1 MNHNH
6 SADHSHRPPT
16 SALVIGALGVVFGDI
31 GTSPLYSLKEC
42 FTGHHGVPAT
52 PDNVMGVLSL
62 IVWTLMLIV
71 TVKYLLFVM
80 KADRNGE
87 GGILALLSLA
97 VEKLGLH
104 SKRRVALLLTGVAG
118 AALLFGDGIITP
130 AISVL
135 SAVEGLN
142 VITPV
147 FKPYIVPI
155 TMVILVCLFAVQRA
169 GSEKVGRWFGPI
181 TVLWFLALA
190 AGGLHWIIKDPSV
203 LKCVNPKYAIDLFT
217 HGGGKAFFVLGGVFL
232 VVTGGEALYA
242 DMGHFG
248 ANPIRIGW
256 FALVLPSLFLNY
268 LGQGALIRDAV
279 MKDPEIMH
287 KGDFSPFFELFPNA
301 FLIPMVI
308 LAAAA
313 TVIASQALITGTY
326 SLTLQAIQLGYLP
339 RLKIRHTSAHTRGQ
353 IYIPVINWMLM
364 IACLVLVQAFGSSNA
379 LAAAY
384 GIAVTLTMMVTTIL
398 FYFAARY
405 QWGWDLNQAL
415 PIVLI
420 VFSIEGAFFA
430 ANALKILDGGWLP
443 LAVGAVLF
451 TLMTT
456 WNKGRSLVRTSL
468 DRGTFSQDE
477 LIESLK
483 NSERLIR
490 VSGTAIFMSA
500 NSHRAPNALM
510 HNMKHNKVL
519 HERIIF
525 MTIVTDDHPFV
536 SPSKQVELS
545 EIAPGFW
552 RLTGHYGFLQEPN
565 VPQLLRRA
573 KHYYDFDCHP
583 EQSTFFLG
591 RETIVPSKEKGMA
604 LWRETLFAFLSR
616 IAEPPGTYF
625 RLPEGRVVELGMRV
639 AI

>member
-6 SADHSHRPPT
+6 GADHSHRPPT

-52 PDNVMGVLSL
+52 SDSVLGVLSL
-62 IVWTLMLIV
+62 IFWTLTLIV
-71 TVKYLLFVM
+71 TVKYLVFVM

-97 VEKLGLH
+97 VEKLGINTNT
-104 SKRRVALLLTGVAG
+104 RAVLLLTGVAG

-155 TMVILVCLFAVQRA
+155 TMAILVGLFAVQRA
-169 GSEKVGRWFGPI
+169 GSERVGRWFGPI
-181 TVLWFLALA
+181 TVLWFVAIA
-190 AGGLHWIIKDPSV
+190 IGGLHWIIKDPGV
-203 LKCVNPKYAIDLFT
+203 LACINPRYAIELFT
-217 HGGGKAFFVLGGVFL
+217 HGGTKAFFVLGGVFL

-248 ANPIRIGW
+248 VNPIRIGW
-256 FALVLPSLFLNY
+256 FALVFPSLFCNY
-268 LGQGALIRDAV
+268 LGQGALIRHMVHENPD
-279 MKDPEIMH
+279 IMRD
-287 KGDFSPFFELFPNA
+287 GSFSPFFGLFPGI

-353 IYIPVINWMLM
+353 IYIPAINWMLM
-364 IACLVLVQAFGSSNA
+364 LACLVLVKMFGSSEA

-398 FYFAARY
+398 FFFAARY
-405 QWGWDLNQAL
+405 QWGWNLNQAL
-415 PIVLI
+415 PIVVIALA
-420 VFSIEGAFFA
+420 IEGAFFG
-430 ANALKILDGGWLP
+430 ANALKIMDGGWLP
-443 LAVGAVLF
+443 LVVGAVLF

-456 WNKGRSLVRTSL
+456 WCTGRALVRASL
-468 DRGTFSQDE
+468 DRGTFNQDE

-500 NSHRAPNALM
+500 NTHRAPNALM

-519 HERIIF
+519 HERIVF

-573 KHYYDFDCHP
+573 KHYFEFECDPDKV
-583 EQSTFFLG
+583 TFFLG
-591 RETIVPSKEKGMA
+591 RETIVPSKERGMA
-604 LWRETLFAFLSR
+604 LWRETLFAFLAR
-616 IAEPPGTYF
+616 VAEPPGTYF

>member
-6 SADHSHRPPT
+6 AAEHRPPT

-31 GTSPLYSLKEC
+31 GTSPIYSLKEC
-42 FTGHHGVPAT
+42 FTGHHGVPAS
-52 PDNVMGVLSL
+52 PENVLGVMSL
-62 IVWTLMLIV
+62 IFWTLTLIV

-97 VEKLGLH
+97 VEKLGIDT
-104 SKRRVALLLTGVAG
+104 KARGVLLLTGVAG

-142 VITPV
+142 VITPI
-147 FKPYIVPI
+147 FKPYVVPI
-155 TMVILVCLFAVQRA
+155 TIAILIGLFSVQRA
-169 GSEKVGRWFGPI
+169 GSEKVGRWFGPV
-181 TVLWFLALA
+181 TVIWFLAIAL
-190 AGGLHWIIKDPSV
+190 GGIRWIIQDPGV
-203 LKCVNPKYAIDLFT
+203 FACVNPRYAIELFT
-217 HGGGKAFFVLGGVFL
+217 HGGTKAFFVLGGVFL

-248 ANPIRIGW
+248 VKPIRIGW
-256 FALVLPSLFLNY
+256 FVLVFPCLFLNY
-268 LGQGALIRDAV
+268 LGQSALLRVMVRD
-279 MKDPEIMH
+279 KPDLMH
-287 KGDFSPFFELFPNA
+287 NEDFSPFFALFPSWA
-301 FLIPMVI
+301 LIPMVI

-339 RLKIRHTSAHTRGQ
+339 RLGIRHTSAHTRGQ
-353 IYIPVINWMLM
+353 IYIPTINWMLM
-364 IACLVLVQAFGSSNA
+364 IACLILVQTFGSSTA

-398 FYFAARY
+398 FFFAARY

-420 VFSIEGAFFA
+420 ALTIEGAFFG

-456 WNKGRSLVRTSL
+456 WCTGRNLVRKSL
-468 DRGTFSQDE
+468 DRATFDQDE

-490 VSGTAIFMSA
+490 VQGTAVFMSA

-519 HERIIF
+519 HERVIF

-536 SPSKQVELS
+536 SPSKQVELV
-545 EIAPGFW
+545 ELAPGFW
-552 RLTGHYGFLQEPN
+552 RLSGHYGFLQEPN
-565 VPQLLRRA
+565 VPQLMRRA
-573 KHYYDFDCHP
+573 KHYYDFDCNP
-583 EQSTFFLG
+583 EQVTFFLG
-591 RETIVPSKEKGMA
+591 RETIVPSKERGMA

-616 IAEPPGTYF
+616 VAEPPGTYF

>member
-6 SADHSHRPPT
+6 AAEHRPPT

-31 GTSPLYSLKEC
+31 GTSPIYALKEC
-42 FTGHHGVPAT
+42 FVGHHGVPAS
-52 PDNVMGVLSL
+52 PANVMGVLSL
-62 IVWTLMLIV
+62 IFWTLMLIV
-71 TVKYLLFVM
+71 TVKYLVFVM

-97 VEKLGLH
+97 VEKVGV
-104 SKRRVALLLTGVAG
+104 KTKTRGALLLTGVAG

-142 VITPV
+142 VITPI
-147 FKPYIVPI
+147 FKPYVVPL
-155 TMVILVCLFAVQRA
+155 TMAILVGLFAVQRA

-181 TVLWFLALA
+181 TVVWFLALA
-190 AGGLHWIIKDPSV
+190 LGGIRWIIQDPGV
-203 LKCVNPKYAIDLFT
+203 LACVNPRYAIELFT
-217 HGGGKAFFVLGGVFL
+217 NGGMKAFFVLGGVFL

-256 FALVLPSLFLNY
+256 FSLVLPSLFCNY
-268 LGQGALIRDAV
+268 LGQGALLRLSVVHTPD
-279 MKDPEIMH
+279 IMH
-287 KGDFSPFFELFPNA
+287 REDFSPFFALFPSWA
-301 FLIPMVI
+301 LIPMVI

-339 RLKIRHTSAHTRGQ
+339 RLGIRHTSAHTRGQ
-353 IYIPVINWMLM
+353 IYIPTINWMLM
-364 IACLVLVQAFGSSNA
+364 VACLILVQAFGSSSA

-384 GIAVTLTMMVTTIL
+384 GIAVTLTMMITTIL

-405 QWGWDLNQAL
+405 QWGWDVNQTL
-415 PIVLI
+415 PIVVI
-420 VFSIEGAFFA
+420 AFTIEGLFFG
-430 ANALKILDGGWLP
+430 ANALKIWDGGWLP

-456 WNKGRSLVRTSL
+456 WSTGRSLVRRSL
-468 DRGTFSQDE
+468 DRGTFDQDE

-483 NSERLIR
+483 NSDRLIR
-490 VSGTAIFMSA
+490 VQGTAIFMSA

-519 HERIIF
+519 HERVIF

-536 SPSKQVELS
+536 SPSKQVELV
-545 EIAPGFW
+545 ELAPGFW

-565 VPQLLRRA
+565 VPQLMRRA
-573 KHYYDFDCHP
+573 KHYYDFECNPD
-583 EQSTFFLG
+583 QVTFFLG
-591 RETIVPSKEKGMA
+591 RETIVPSKERGMA

-616 IAEPPGTYF
+616 VAEPPGTYF
-625 RLPEGRVVELGMRV
+625 RLPVGRVVELGMRV

>member
-1 MNHNH
+1 MNSNH
-6 SADHSHRPPT
+6 AAEHRPSN
-16 SALVIGALGVVFGDI
+16 SALIIGALGVVFGDI
-31 GTSPLYSLKEC
+31 GTSPLYSFKEC
-42 FTGHHGVPAT
+42 FKGTHNVPANAA
-52 PDNVMGVLSL
+52 NVMGVLSL
-62 IVWTLMLIV
+62 IVWTLTLIV

-97 VEKLGLH
+97 VEKLGLN
-104 SKRRVALLLTGVAG
+104 SKRRAALLFTGVAG

-142 VITPV
+142 VITPI
-147 FKPYIVPI
+147 FKPYVVPI
-155 TMVILVCLFAVQRA
+155 TIGILIGLFAVQRA

-181 TVLWFLALA
+181 TVIWFLAIGL
-190 AGGLHWIIKDPSV
+190 GGLSWIIQDPGV
-203 LKCVNPKYAIDLFT
+203 LACINPRYAIELFAN
-217 HGGGKAFFVLGGVFL
+217 GGSKAFFVLGGVFL

-248 ANPIRIGW
+248 ANPIRAGW
-256 FALVLPSLFLNY
+256 FAVVFPSLFLNY
-268 LGQGALIRDAV
+268 LGQGALVRIKVLENPD
-279 MKDPEIMH
+279 IMQVE
-287 KGDFSPFFELFPNA
+287 DFSPFFELFPHWA
-301 FLIPMVI
+301 LIPMVI

-339 RLKIRHTSAHTRGQ
+339 RLGIRHTSAHTRGQ
-353 IYIPVINWMLM
+353 IYIPTINWMLM
-364 IACLVLVQAFGSSNA
+364 LACVILVKVFGSSEA

-384 GIAVTLTMMVTTIL
+384 GIAVTLTMMVTTLL
-398 FYFAARY
+398 FFFAARY
-405 QWGWDLNQAL
+405 SWGWDLNRVA
-415 PIVLI
+415 PIVVIALA
-420 VFSIEGAFFA
+420 IETTFFG

-443 LAVGAVLF
+443 LVVGAFL
-451 TLMTT
+451 LIIMTT
-456 WNKGRSLVRTSL
+456 WRKGRQLVRENL
-468 DRGTFSQDE
+468 DKATFSQDE

-483 NSERLIR
+483 SSERLIR
-490 VSGTAIFMSA
+490 VPGTAVFMSA
-500 NSHRAPNALM
+500 NSQRAPNALM
-510 HNMKHNKVL
+510 HNMKHNKVI

-552 RLTGHYGFLQEPN
+552 RLTGHYGFLQEPD

-573 KHYYDFDCHP
+573 KHYFDFECNP
-583 EQSTFFLG
+583 EQVTFFLG
-591 RETIVPSKEKGMA
+591 RETIVPSKERGMA
-604 LWRETLFAFLSR
+604 LWRESIFAFLAR
-616 IAEPPGTYF
+616 VAEPPGTFF

>member
-1 MNHNH
+1 MNPNH
-6 SADHSHRPPT
+6 SADHHRPPT

-42 FTGHHGVPAT
+42 FKGEHGVPAS
-52 PDNVMGVLSL
+52 PENVLGVLSL
-62 IVWTLMLIV
+62 IFWTLTLIV
-71 TVKYLLFVM
+71 SVKYLVFVM

-97 VEKLGLH
+97 VEKLG
-104 SKRRVALLLTGVAG
+104 SGTKTRAILLLTGVAG

-147 FKPYIVPI
+147 FKPYVVPI
-155 TMVILVCLFAVQRA
+155 TIVILIGLFAVQRA

-181 TVLWFLALA
+181 TVVWFLAIA
-190 AGGLHWIIKDPSV
+190 FGGIRWIIQDPGV
-203 LKCVNPKYAIDLFT
+203 LSCVNPKYAIELFT
-217 HGGGKAFFVLGGVFL
+217 HGGTKAFFVLGGVFL

-256 FALVLPSLFLNY
+256 FGMVLPALFFNY
-268 LGQGALIRDAV
+268 LGQGALLRLTVLQNPDIIH
-279 MKDPEIMH
+279 KD
-287 KGDFSPFFELFPNA
+287 DFSPFFSLFPSWA
-301 FLIPMVI
+301 LIPMVI

-339 RLKIRHTSAHTRGQ
+339 RLGIRHTSAHTRGQ
-353 IYIPVINWMLM
+353 IYIPTINWMLM
-364 IACLVLVQAFGSSNA
+364 IACLILVKAFGSSDA

-384 GIAVTLTMMVTTIL
+384 GIAVTLTMMVTTVL

-405 QWGWDLNQAL
+405 QWGWDVNQSL

-420 VFSIEGAFFA
+420 ALTIESTFFC
-430 ANALKILDGGWLP
+430 ANALKIMDGGWLP
-443 LAVGAVLF
+443 LVVGGVLF

-456 WNKGRSLVRTSL
+456 WSTGRSLVRQSL
-468 DRGTFSQDE
+468 DRGSFSQEE

-483 NSERLIR
+483 NSDRLIR
-490 VSGTAIFMSA
+490 VQGTAIFMSA

-519 HERIIF
+519 HERVIF

-536 SPSKQVELS
+536 APSKQVELV
-545 EIAPGFW
+545 ELAPGFW
-552 RLTGHYGFLQEPN
+552 RLSGHYGFLQEPN
-565 VPQLLRRA
+565 VPQLMRRA
-573 KHYYDFDCHP
+573 KHYFDFDCNP
-583 EQSTFFLG
+583 EQATFFLG
-591 RETIVPSKEKGMA
+591 RETIVPSKQRGMA

-616 IAEPPGTYF
+616 VAEPPGTYF

>member
-1 MNHNH
+1 MNNNH
-6 SADHSHRPPT
+6 SAEHRPST

-42 FTGHHGVPAT
+42 FRGHSAVPAS
-52 PDNVMGVLSL
+52 PENVMGVLSL

-71 TVKYLLFVM
+71 TVKYLVFVM

-97 VEKLGLH
+97 VEKLDLK
-104 SKRRVALLLTGVAG
+104 SKGRGILLLTGVAG

-147 FKPYIVPI
+147 FKPYVVPVTI
-155 TMVILVCLFAVQRA
+155 GILVALFAVQRA

-181 TVLWFLALA
+181 TVIWFLALA
-190 AGGLHWIIKDPSV
+190 VGGLRWIVQDPGV
-203 LKCVNPKYAIDLFT
+203 LACVNPKYAIELFT
-217 HGGGKAFFVLGGVFL
+217 HGGTKAFFVLGGVFL

-248 ANPIRIGW
+248 ANPIRIAW
-256 FALVLPSLFLNY
+256 FSMVFPSLFFNY
-268 LGQGALIRDAV
+268 LGQGALIRLKV
-279 MKDPEIMH
+279 MENPGIMQSE
-287 KGDFSPFFELFPNA
+287 DFSPFFELFPQWA
-301 FLIPMVI
+301 LIPMVI

-339 RLKIRHTSAHTRGQ
+339 RLGIKHTSAHTRGQ
-353 IYIPVINWMLM
+353 IYIPSINWMLM
-364 IACLVLVQAFGSSNA
+364 ISCLILVKMFGSSEA

-384 GIAVTLTMMVTTIL
+384 GIAVTLTMIVTTIL
-398 FYFAARY
+398 FFFAARY
-405 QWGWDLNQAL
+405 KWGWDLNQTV
-415 PIVLI
+415 PIVVIALI
-420 VFSIEGAFFA
+420 IEVTFFG
-430 ANALKILDGGWLP
+430 ANAVKIMDGGWLP
-443 LAVGAVLF
+443 LVVGAVLF

-456 WNKGRSLVRTSL
+456 WSTGRRLVRESL
-468 DRGTFSQDE
+468 DRSSPFSQDE

-483 NSERLIR
+483 NSERIIK
-490 VSGTAIFMSA
+490 VPGTAIFMSA
-500 NSHRAPNALM
+500 DAHRAPNALM
-510 HNMKHNKVL
+510 HNMKHIKVL
-519 HERIIF
+519 HERIVF
-525 MTIVTDDHPFV
+525 MTITTEDHPYI
-536 SPSKQVELS
+536 SPSHQVQLEEL
-545 EIAPGFW
+545 APGFW
-552 RLTGHYGFLQEPN
+552 RLTGHYGFLQKPD

-573 KHYYDFDCHP
+573 KHYFNFDCNA
-583 EQSTFFLG
+583 EQVTFFLG
-591 RETIVPSKEKGMA
+591 RETIVPSKKRGMA
-604 LWRETLFAFLSR
+604 LWRESLFSVLSR
-616 IAEPPGTYF
+616 VAEPPGTF
-625 RLPEGRVVELGMRV
+625 FLLPEGRVVELGMRV

>member
-1 MNHNH
+1 M
-6 SADHSHRPPT
+6 
-16 SALVIGALGVVFGDI
+16 ALIIGALGVVFGDI

-42 FTGHHGVPAT
+42 FKGHHSVP
-52 PDNVMGVLSL
+52 PSPENVLGVLSL
-62 IVWTLMLIV
+62 IVWTLTLIV
-71 TVKYLLFVM
+71 TVKYLVFVM

-97 VEKLGLH
+97 VEKLGTGT
-104 SKRRVALLLTGVAG
+104 KARAALLLTGVAG

-147 FKPYIVPI
+147 FKPYVVPI
-155 TMVILVCLFAVQRA
+155 TAAILIGLFAVQKA
-169 GSEKVGRWFGPI
+169 GSEKVGRLFGPI
-181 TVLWFLALA
+181 TVIWFLAIA
-190 AGGLHWIIKDPSV
+190 AGGIRWIIKDPGV
-203 LKCVNPKYAIDLFT
+203 LACVNPRYAIELFT
-217 HGGGKAFFVLGGVFL
+217 HGGTKAFFVLGGVFL

-248 ANPIRIGW
+248 ANPIRAAW
-256 FALVLPSLFLNY
+256 FSLVLPSLFFNY
-268 LGQGALIRDAV
+268 LGQGALVRLTVLQSPD
-279 MKDPEIMH
+279 IMQNE
-287 KGDFSPFFELFPNA
+287 DFSPFFELFPHWA
-301 FLIPMVI
+301 LIPMVI

-339 RLKIRHTSAHTRGQ
+339 RLAIRHTSAHTRGQ
-353 IYIPVINWMLM
+353 IYIPTINWMLM
-364 IACLVLVQAFGSSNA
+364 IACLVLVKMFGSSDA

-384 GIAVTLTMMVTTIL
+384 GIAVTLTMMITTIL

-420 VFSIEGAFFA
+420 ALCIETAFFG
-430 ANALKILDGGWLP
+430 ANALKIIEGGWLP

-456 WNKGRSLVRTSL
+456 WCTGRQLVRKSL
-468 DRGTFSQDE
+468 DRGTFNQDE

-483 NSERLIR
+483 NSDRLIR
-490 VSGTAIFMSA
+490 VPGTAVFMSA
-500 NSHRAPNALM
+500 NSHRAPNALI

-519 HERIIF
+519 HERVIF

-536 SPSKQVELS
+536 SPSKQVELV

-552 RLTGHYGFLQEPN
+552 RLSGHYGFLQEPN
-565 VPQLLRRA
+565 VPQLMRRA
-573 KHYYDFDCHP
+573 KHYFNFECNP
-583 EQSTFFLG
+583 EQVTFFLG
-591 RETIVPSKEKGMA
+591 RETIVPSKERGMA
-604 LWRETLFAFLSR
+604 LWREALFAFLSR
-616 IAEPPGTYF
+616 VAEPPGTYF